1 MVCGVCAGIA
11 EYFNIS
17 PWVVRTIFLV
27 VAIACKLV
35 PLLVYVPILLYLGLA
50 FYLPKHPHEKYNDVF
65 TLLSRLGQQE
75 EKRRPV
81 TDAKERDVKQNKK
94 GGK

>member
-1 MVCGVCAGIA
+1 MIQWSVVCVPG
-11 EYFNIS
+11 S
-17 PWVVRTIFLV
+17 PSILIFHLGSFGPSFLV

-75 EKRRPV
+75 EKASSGDRC
-81 TDAKERDVKQNKK
+81 
-94 GGK
+94 

>member
-1 MVCGVCAGIA
+1 M
-11 EYFNIS
+11 
-17 PWVVRTIFLV
+17 
-27 VAIACKLV
+27 

-50 FYLPKHPHEKYNDVF
+50 LYLPKHPNEKYNDVF
-65 TLLSRLGQQE
+65 TLLSRFGQQE

-81 TDAKERDVKQNKK
+81 TDAKERDVKQKKK